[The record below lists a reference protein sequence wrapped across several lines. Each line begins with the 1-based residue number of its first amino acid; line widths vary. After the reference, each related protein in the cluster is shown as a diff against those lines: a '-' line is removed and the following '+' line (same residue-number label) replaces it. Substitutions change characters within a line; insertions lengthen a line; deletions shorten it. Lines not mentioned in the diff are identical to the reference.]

1 MDDTQA
7 TTLRKQILECEVLV
21 TKLQD
26 QLPDP
31 ALEWPITVLRR
42 TIERNRQTL
51 RGLHPTSNDSESLM
65 RVALS
70 LARTRAHSSNLK

>member
-1 MDDTQA
+1 MDEAQA
-7 TTLRKQILECEVLV
+7 ITLREQILECEALV

-42 TIERNRQTL
+42 AIESNRQAL
-51 RGLHPTSNDSESLM
+51 RGLHAAGNDSQSLVQ
-65 RVALS
+65 VALC
-70 LARTRAHSSNLK
+70 LARARVDDSRPK